1 LLKDLQGYDY
11 GMLDKGNVCFYD
23 GEVRLIPGESKLQL
37 IEGETM
43 QQRDL
48 RVLGVI
54 IAELATGRQGPTQ

>member
-1 LLKDLQGYDY
+1 
-11 GMLDKGNVCFYD
+11 MLDKGNVCFYD